1 MLNSINPNVI
11 LLIIDSFRSDKFSDI
26 DTSKKPNIDNLIK
39 NGIFFSPGVSF
50 ISYSHTS
57 EDIELTL
64 KALEEICNEIKTKA
78 PDEKYKK
85 LLKGHAPK
93 TIWTMK
99 IQPTKKIV
107 Y

>member
-1 MLNSINPNVI
+1 MNPNVI

-85 LLKGHAPK
+85 LL
-93 TIWTMK
+93 MK
-99 IQPTKKIV
+99 KYKRFLK
-107 Y
+107 

>member
-1 MLNSINPNVI
+1 LLNSINPNVI
-11 LLIIDSFRSDKFSDI
+11 LLIIDSFRSDKFFDI

-64 KALEEICNEIKTKA
+64 KALA
-78 PDEKYKK
+78 DEKYKK

>member
-1 MLNSINPNVI
+1 MNLECHDSNKNKSDSLKALI
-11 LLIIDSFRSDKFSDI
+11 LQEM
-26 DTSKKPNIDNLIK
+26 IK